1 MKLLISDE
9 TKFKPLSQNPTKSRE
24 DSLSTYLRKL
34 KKDGI
39 IDGTTFQK
47 ILPSGSSPGVL
58 YGLPKVHKTGCPYR
72 PIVSSVNT
80 YNYNL
85 ASFLVNILQ
94 PISTNQHTVKDS
106 FSFADWAKTYK
117 HKNEIMCSFDVS
129 SLFTNVPLD
138 ETIHICLDK
147 LYSRPDPPKLPRPVL
162 RNLLEFATK
171 KSHFLFDGQYYDQI
185 DGVAMG
191 SPLGP
196 VLANIFMCHFEEK
209 WVFNASVR
217 PSFWYR
223 YVDDTFTMF
232 DSKDTAKEFLRYLNS
247 RHNSIKF
254 TIEFEQ
260 DNEIPF
266 LDILVKRCP
275 DNSFMTSVYRKKTFT
290 GLYTKWDS
298 FTPRKY
304 KINLIRTLTYRCFRI
319 CSSASLLH
327 SAIQD
332 LRKLLLQN
340 GYPQG
345 IITYN
350 VNDVLNRHRNKPDTP
365 VSTVP
370 KKDVIILLP
379 YLGFSN
385 VQITKRLK
393 SCVSNFYSFVNL
405 KIIFQNTRRIKSFFP
420 YKDRLNRS
428 Q

>member
-1 MKLLISDE
+1 MH
-9 TKFKPLSQNPTKSRE
+9 N
-24 DSLSTYLRKL
+24 
-34 KKDGI
+34 
-39 IDGTTFQK
+39 
-47 ILPSGSSPGVL
+47 
-58 YGLPKVHKTGCPYR
+58 
-72 PIVSSVNT
+72 
-80 YNYNL
+80 
-85 ASFLVNILQ
+85 
-94 PISTNQHTVKDS
+94 
-106 FSFADWAKTYK
+106 
-117 HKNEIMCSFDVS
+117 NEIMCAFDVS

-147 LYSRPDPPKLPRPVL
+147 LFSRPDPPKLPRPVL

-171 KSHFLFDGQYYDQI
+171 KSHFLFDGQYYD
-185 DGVAMG
+185 
-191 SPLGP
+191 
-196 VLANIFMCHFEEK
+196 EK

-232 DSKDTAKEFLRYLNS
+232 DSKDTANEFLRYLNS
-247 RHNSIKF
+247 RHSSIKF
-254 TIEFEQ
+254 TIEFKQ

-319 CSSASLLH
+319 CSCASLLH
-327 SAIQD
+327 SAVQD

-350 VNDVLNRHRNKPDTP
+350 VNDVLNRHKNKPDTP
-365 VSTVP
+365 VATVP

-379 YLGFSN
+379 YLGLPN

-428 Q
+428 QRS